1 MASKLRARTRGK
13 LRKRK
18 SKSTRDQGIIKSQ
31 KKTKKKVDYSQLS
44 GRDAAIVKSQKKT
57 RADKI
62 KEAEQSVGSLD
73 RRINQA
79 LEDGDKEKVK
89 DLRSRLNKF
98 TKTLGQERAI
108 QAGGV
113 LRNKDGKIIR
123 DSSGNPV
130 LTGTGKKVYDLT
142 KNVDFID
149 PTRRMQ
155 NIYPDMY
162 DAIYPF
168 SSQLQR
174 GLPGTRIVKGFL
186 GIDDKDTPYRYPE
199 TGDVFGKGAFPAQR
213 YPLDWILPSD
223 RQEPL
228 DEKPFSISD
237 RQPGLDWEK
246 PTPLGKDEITD
257 KDRQAAIDRGITEE
271 FIFPVQDD
279 LTTDIIETGS
289 SDGSALQLAEAA
301 NTKGELADIVE
312 EITNQKNLNKYP
324 YQNVFALPKEVKENF
339 NKEAEE
345 NRKTYEMETYGR
357 EITPAD
363 LAKAGIS
370 ESWYEQ
376 RYDTPIVQKQLFQ
389 ADVIDE
395 KNVQTPIVKDVE
407 AARSGNL
414 FGQLVGAPVDL
425 AGKLGL
431 NVVPGYNEWADYIRN
446 EAFVKPNTYSGQEW
460 LDKQAADKA
469 TAINNIQVDNTLN
482 DTQKIQLTDLINNP
496 PDMSTGL
503 LDQNN
508 LSLSDMVVNENFDTG
523 VNTDQGSLDV
533 LNSLAE
539 EPNYLKRLFRF
550 NQ

>member
-62 KEAEQSVGSLD
+62 REAEQSVGSLD

-98 TKTLGQERAI
+98 TKTLGQERAS
-108 QAGGV
+108 QACGV
-113 LRNKDGKIIR
+113 LRNKEGKIIR
-123 DSSGNPV
+123 HSSGNPV

-213 YPLDWILPSD
+213 YGLDYTVPSN
-223 RQEPL
+223 RQPPL
-228 DEKPFSISD
+228 DEDPFPELRP
-237 RQPGLDWEK
+237 RQPGLDIY
-246 PTPLGKDEITD
+246 PDIVPPGKDEVTD
-257 KDRQAAIDRGITEE
+257 KDRQAAIERGIDPNYIFTVIDDPSTE
-271 FIFPVQDD
+271 
-279 LTTDIIETGS
+279 IIETDS
-289 SDGSALQLAEAA
+289 NVGSALQLAEAA

-324 YQNVFALPKEVKENF
+324 YQNVFALPKEVKEKF
-339 NKEAEE
+339 NKEATE
-345 NRKTYEMETYGR
+345 NVKTYEMETYGR
-357 EITPAD
+357 EISEGD
-363 LAKAGIS
+363 LAKAGI
-370 ESWYEQ
+370 
-376 RYDTPIVQKQLFQ
+376 
-389 ADVIDE
+389 
-395 KNVQTPIVKDVE
+395 
-407 AARSGNL
+407 
-414 FGQLVGAPVDL
+414 
-425 AGKLGL
+425 
-431 NVVPGYNEWADYIRN
+431 N
-446 EAFVKPNTYSGQEW
+446 EA
-460 LDKQAADKA
+460 
-469 TAINNIQVDNTLN
+469 
-482 DTQKIQLTDLINNP
+482 
-496 PDMSTGL
+496 
-503 LDQNN
+503 
-508 LSLSDMVVNENFDTG
+508 
-523 VNTDQGSLDV
+523 
-533 LNSLAE
+533 
-539 EPNYLKRLFRF
+539 
-550 NQ
+550 

>member
-130 LTGTGKKVYDLT
+130 LTGTGKQVYDLT

-246 PTPLGKDEITD
+246 PTPPGKDEITD

-289 SDGSALQLAEAA
+289 SDGTALQLAEAA

-312 EITNQKNLNKYP
+312 EITNQKK
-324 YQNVFALPKEVKENF
+324 FK
-339 NKEAEE
+339 
-345 NRKTYEMETYGR
+345 
-357 EITPAD
+357 
-363 LAKAGIS
+363 
-370 ESWYEQ
+370 
-376 RYDTPIVQKQLFQ
+376 
-389 ADVIDE
+389 
-395 KNVQTPIVKDVE
+395 
-407 AARSGNL
+407 
-414 FGQLVGAPVDL
+414 
-425 AGKLGL
+425 
-431 NVVPGYNEWADYIRN
+431 
-446 EAFVKPNTYSGQEW
+446 
-460 LDKQAADKA
+460 
-469 TAINNIQVDNTLN
+469 
-482 DTQKIQLTDLINNP
+482 
-496 PDMSTGL
+496 
-503 LDQNN
+503 
-508 LSLSDMVVNENFDTG
+508 
-523 VNTDQGSLDV
+523 
-533 LNSLAE
+533 
-539 EPNYLKRLFRF
+539 
-550 NQ
+550 